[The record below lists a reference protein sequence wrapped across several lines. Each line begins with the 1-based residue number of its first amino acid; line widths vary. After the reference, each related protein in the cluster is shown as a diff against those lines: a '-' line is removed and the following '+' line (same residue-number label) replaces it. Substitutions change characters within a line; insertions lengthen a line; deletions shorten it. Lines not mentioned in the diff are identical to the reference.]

1 MSLDPKA
8 ERRDLPLE
16 LDSAAESADPSLP
29 GFLARPE
36 DEPVYHGFRIVD
48 EVEVEGFKLGA
59 ISSFDGGAQY
69 GDAFIVAPDGSRAGL
84 VWDVGPGSDLRVILP
99 FEKKRWGVWGIS
111 FPRSIDNV
119 DDVGTVLE
127 KVVPLLRPRWEEWKR
142 LFNG

>member
-8 ERRDLPLE
+8 ERRGLPLE
-16 LDSAAESADPSLP
+16 LDSVAESADPSLP

-48 EVEVEGFKLGA
+48 KVEVEGFKLGA

-84 VWDVGPGSDLRVILP
+84 VWEVGPGSDLRVILP
-99 FEKKRWGVWGIS
+99 FEKERWGVWGIS